1 MQLPSP
7 DLVTDFQSRFLRDTW
22 TETTEELALAID
34 TFPGSERAPGSRTA
48 RSGGFPA
55 GWHPYSKRASFS
67 QDVVRVHTVSTV
79 LQRSPA
85 LTPLQPSFC
94 SGR

>member
-34 TFPGSERAPGSRTA
+34 TFPGSECVP
-48 RSGGFPA
+48 
-55 GWHPYSKRASFS
+55 
-67 QDVVRVHTVSTV
+67 QEVELLVRVAFLPVGILTVNE
-79 LQRSPA
+79 LRF
-85 LTPLQPSFC
+85 L
-94 SGR
+94 RM